1 MQVPSTGKV
10 EFQHGES
17 ETYLG
22 DADRSF
28 DPEVMTGISVLFCFS
43 VSSRVT
49 ARGLREVL
57 FLDH

>member
-10 EFQHGES
+10 EFQHGGS

-28 DPEVMTGISVLFCFS
+28 DPEVMTGISVLCYFS
-43 VSSRVT
+43 VSSIVT
-49 ARGLREVL
+49 VRGLREVL
-57 FLDH
+57 FPDH